1 MGPNACLETTAQVKF
16 ATMTSSR
23 ILLIDDHAMFRSGL
37 RMVLNASL
45 QEAEV
50 SEAGTLHE
58 AIQGEPD
65 MPDATPDVI
74 LLDIKLPGLNGV
86 DGIAL
91 LKRKW
96 PQVPVVILSSQDEPE
111 TVRLSIARGA
121 VGFISKADT
130 ADKIVALLK
139 QVLRGEHMAS
149 AAHANSE
156 PPSELQHLTPRQCE
170 VLDLLCQ
177 GMSNKLIARQLT
189 LSEHTVR
196 GHVQAILQFLQ
207 VASRSEAAF
216 AARRRG
222 LVG

>member
-1 MGPNACLETTAQVKF
+1 ML
-16 ATMTSSR
+16 ATR

-45 QEAEV
+45 PDAEV
-50 SEAGTLHE
+50 FEAGTLNE
-58 AIQGEPD
+58 AMRDAPD
-65 MPDATPDVI
+65 LLDAVLDII

-96 PQVPVVILSSQDEPE
+96 PQVPVLMLSSQDEPE
-111 TVRLSIARGA
+111 TVRLALARGA
-121 VGFISKADT
+121 AGFISKADT
-130 ADKIVALLK
+130 ADNIIALLK
-139 QVLRGEHMAS
+139 RILRGEL
-149 AAHANSE
+149 AAQVAQTRDDGDVGGA
-156 PPSELQHLTPRQCE
+156 LLHLTPRQCE

-196 GHVQAILQFLQ
+196 GHVQAILGFLQ
-207 VASRSEAAF
+207 VSSRSEAAF